1 MPYIGNTPALDYIS
15 FAVQNFTVTAGTT
28 VYTLDYSVS
37 NENDIALYINSVA
50 QRPGA
55 SFAYSATG
63 TTLTLTSAT
72 LATDTM
78 YAVFIGRAV
87 QTVTPPANINLQLA
101 DGTAAA
107 PSLNFANDTNTGIFR
122 PAADTIAFTEG
133 GTEAMRIDSS
143 GRLLVGIE
151 TSRTQGYGDA
161 SSLQLEGTS
170 YTKASIGLMLDSNNT
185 DAPSINFGKSRGT
198 VVGSNTVVQNGDRL
212 GVINFGGADGTD
224 SATGSRITCEVDA
237 TPGNN
242 DMPGRLIFSTTPDG
256 SAAPTERMRIS
267 SGGSVM
273 INTTAND
280 LGKLNVSGS
289 IYLFDLGSGAGSSTL
304 KYDHLSTGRV
314 TYDTSSRLVKENIEN
329 SPYGLNEILK
339 LQPRKYFRKDDQ
351 RNEIGLIADEVVD
364 ILPEFV
370 PIGQKKLI
378 TENKEDVELIPV
390 GVNYEKLTAVLIKG
404 IQELS
409 VKNDV
414 LEARLTALENN

>member
-15 FAVQNFTVTAGTT
+15 YAVQNFTVTAGTT
-28 VYTLDYSVS
+28 SYALDYSVA
-37 NENDIALYINSVA
+37 NENDIRLVINNVI

-55 SFAYSATG
+55 SYAYSATG

-72 LATDTM
+72 QSGDTM

-87 QTVTPPANINLQLA
+87 QTVTPPANINIQLA
-101 DGTAAA
+101 DGSAGS

-122 PAADTIAFTEG
+122 PTADTIAFTEG
-133 GTEAMRIDSS
+133 GAEAMRIDSS
-143 GRLLVGIE
+143 GNLLIGDTSSTGGRLFMKGGFARFSDG
-151 TSRTQGYGDA
+151 TYTGYYG
-161 SSLQLEGTS
+161 
-170 YTKASIGLMLDSNNT
+170 KASDL
-185 DAPSINFGKSRGT
+185 
-198 VVGSNTVVQNGDRL
+198 VVG
-212 GVINFGGADGTD
+212 GGAGDLAVR
-224 SATGSRITCEVDA
+224 SDA
-237 TPGNN
+237 AI
-242 DMPGRLIFSTTPDG
+242 LFSN
-256 SAAPTERMRIS
+256 SSTERMRIS

-289 IYLFDLGSGAGSSTL
+289 VYLFDLGSGAGSSTL

-329 SPYGLNEILK
+329 SPYGLNEILQLK
-339 LQPRKYFRKDDQ
+339 PRKYFRKDDK
-351 RNEIGLIADEVVD
+351 RNEIGLIADEVVS

-404 IQELS
+404 IQEQQAIIEEL
-409 VKNDV
+409 K
-414 LEARLTALENN
+414 ARLTTLENN

>member
-50 QRPGA
+50 QRPGV

-122 PAADTIAFTEG
+122 PAADTIGFAEGGTEALRINSDAQTVHPLGTALLPSMTFTGDVNTGIFSPTADTIAFTEG
-133 GTEAMRIDSS
+133 GAEAMRIDSS
-143 GRLLVGIE
+143 GQVGIGT
-151 TSRTQGYGDA
+151 TSP
-161 SSLQLEGTS
+161 
-170 YTKASIGLMLDSNNT
+170 
-185 DAPSINFGKSRGT
+185 DAPLDIRATNSSI
-198 VVGSNTVVQNGDRL
+198 RL
-212 GVINFGGADGTD
+212 GNASQYFRIQHND
-224 SATGSRITCEVDA
+224 SANALVF
-237 TPGNN
+237 N
-242 DMPGRLIFSTTPDG
+242 DND
-256 SAAPTERMRIS
+256 SAERMRIS

-273 INTTAND
+273 INTTTND

-304 KYDHLSTGRV
+304 KYDHLSSGRV
-314 TYDTSSRLVKENIEN
+314 TFDTSSRLVKENIEN
-329 SPYGLNEILK
+329 SPYGLNEILQ

-414 LEARLTALENN
+414 LEARLTVLENK

>member
-1 MPYIGNTPALDYIS
+1 
-15 FAVQNFTVTAGTT
+15 V
-28 VYTLDYSVS
+28 
-37 NENDIALYINSVA
+37 
-50 QRPGA
+50 
-55 SFAYSATG
+55 
-63 TTLTLTSAT
+63 
-72 LATDTM
+72 
-78 YAVFIGRAV
+78 
-87 QTVTPPANINLQLA
+87 PPANINLQLA

-122 PAADTIAFTEG
+122 PAADTIGFAEGGTEALRINSDAQTVHPLGTALLPSMTFTGDVNTGIFSPTADTIAFTEG
-133 GTEAMRIDSS
+133 GAEAMRIDSS
-143 GRLLVGIE
+143 GQVGIGT
-151 TSRTQGYGDA
+151 TSP
-161 SSLQLEGTS
+161 
-170 YTKASIGLMLDSNNT
+170 
-185 DAPSINFGKSRGT
+185 DAPLDIRATNSSI
-198 VVGSNTVVQNGDRL
+198 RL
-212 GVINFGGADGTD
+212 GNASQYFRIQHND
-224 SATGSRITCEVDA
+224 SANALVF
-237 TPGNN
+237 N
-242 DMPGRLIFSTTPDG
+242 DND
-256 SAAPTERMRIS
+256 SAERMRIS

-273 INTTAND
+273 INTTTND

-314 TYDTSSRLVKENIEN
+314 TYDTSSRLVKENIQN

-414 LEARLTALENN
+414 LEARLTTLENN

>member
-15 FAVQNFTVTAGTT
+15 YAVQNFTVTAGTT
-28 VYTLDYSVS
+28 VYTLDYSVA
-37 NENDIALYINSVA
+37 NENDIRLVINNVI
-50 QRPGA
+50 QRPGV
-55 SFAYSATG
+55 SYAYSATG

-87 QTVTPPANINLQLA
+87 QTVTPPANINIQLA

-122 PAADTIAFTEG
+122 PTTDTIAFTEG

-143 GRLLVGIE
+143 GNLGVGTTNPSPKI
-151 TSRTQGYGDA
+151 TVARTATTTVTNA
-161 SSLQLEGTS
+161 SYYLGLGGTEN
-170 YTKASIGLMLDSNNT
+170 LLDSKRLIGMGFSSGSTEEYPTAMGYVETNNGGYT
-185 DAPSINFGKSRGT
+185 NGAIAFYTRSVTTNTAPS
-198 VVGSNTVVQNGDRL
+198 
-212 GVINFGGADGTD
+212 
-224 SATGSRITCEVDA
+224 
-237 TPGNN
+237 
-242 DMPGRLIFSTTPDG
+242 
-256 SAAPTERMRIS
+256 ERMRINS
-267 SGGSVM
+267 SGAVM

-314 TYDTSSRLVKENIEN
+314 TFDTSSRLVKENIEN
-329 SPYGLNEILK
+329 SPYGLNEILQ

-378 TENKEDVELIPV
+378 TENKEDIELIPV

-404 IQELS
+404 IQEQQAIIEEL
-409 VKNDV
+409 K
-414 LEARLTALENN
+414 ARLTALENN